1 VFIVELRHI
10 SGMLF
15 DDDRNSIPFPG
26 ELEIIEE
33 VVNEVKKACPFPFE
47 FILVITGL
55 KIVGVSHVNKMLDH
69 IRQGKEKFPHLIAGF
84 DLVNEEEF
92 TEPISA
98 FMPEILGAIEDKRA
112 ESKTEGM
119 QCFFHAGETHNR
131 NIFNLHDSVLLNT
144 RRIGHGF
151 QLALFPNLIEEV
163 KKRDICVE
171 VCPLSNMVLGYTLDL
186 RTHPVRYLLNY
197 GVQVSISPD
206 DPTFFDYQGVTLD
219 YVFATLAWEL
229 DIRDLKKMSLNGITY
244 SSIAQE
250 KRDMM
255 KKDVFPKKW
264 ATFIDWLCA
273 YKI

>member
-1 VFIVELRHI
+1 MREFSSDKKAYDESLKNAILLTEDEIKGKESHDIWKGFQPKFNLVNDLGKYYKFFKILLKSNLEECIKQNVFIVELRHI

-33 VVNEVKKACPFPFE
+33 VVEEVKKASPHPFE

-119 QCFFHAGETHNR
+119 
-131 NIFNLHDSVLLNT
+131 
-144 RRIGHGF
+144 
-151 QLALFPNLIEEV
+151 
-163 KKRDICVE
+163 
-171 VCPLSNMVLGYTLDL
+171 
-186 RTHPVRYLLNY
+186 
-197 GVQVSISPD
+197 
-206 DPTFFDYQGVTLD
+206 
-219 YVFATLAWEL
+219 
-229 DIRDLKKMSLNGITY
+229 
-244 SSIAQE
+244 
-250 KRDMM
+250 
-255 KKDVFPKKW
+255 
-264 ATFIDWLCA
+264 
-273 YKI
+273 